1 MSWRTVVIGSNA
13 KLDYK
18 MEYLVVR
25 TLEEVKRIHLSE
37 IGVLILESTA
47 VSLTSYLMCEL
58 VQRKI
63 KVIVCDHER
72 NPCAELIPTC
82 GCHDGSAKI
91 HQQLKWSEG
100 HCKQVWTEIVRR
112 KIQCQKNHLERRG
125 FAQAEYLEE
134 YLEQLQWNDSTNR
147 EGLAAKV
154 YFGALFGGRFTRTEE
169 CPINAALNY
178 GYSLLL
184 SVINREISAAGY
196 LNQLGICH
204 QNTYNPFNFGCDLI
218 EPLRPI
224 VDSAVTDLNPQKFE
238 KEEKLVLLGLF
249 NKEVQYDGK
258 KQYLLYA
265 IRLYCNSIF
274 RSLESGEISEI
285 KWIEYGR

>member
-1 MSWRTVVIGSNA
+1 M
-13 KLDYK
+13 
-18 MEYLVVR
+18 
-25 TLEEVKRIHLSE
+25 
-37 IGVLILESTA
+37 
-47 VSLTSYLMCEL
+47 
-58 VQRKI
+58 
-63 KVIVCDHER
+63 
-72 NPCAELIPTC
+72 
-82 GCHDGSAKI
+82 
-91 HQQLKWSEG
+91 
-100 HCKQVWTEIVRR
+100 
-112 KIQCQKNHLERRG
+112 
-125 FAQAEYLEE
+125 
-134 YLEQLQWNDSTNR
+134 
-147 EGLAAKV
+147 
-154 YFGALFGGRFTRTEE
+154 
-169 CPINAALNY
+169 
-178 GYSLLL
+178 LL

-224 VDSAVTDLNPQKFE
+224 VDSAVADLNPQKFE

>member
-82 GCHDGSAKI
+82 GCHDGLSLI
-91 HQQLKWSEG
+91 H
-100 HCKQVWTEIVRR
+100 I
-112 KIQCQKNHLERRG
+112 
-125 FAQAEYLEE
+125 
-134 YLEQLQWNDSTNR
+134 
-147 EGLAAKV
+147 
-154 YFGALFGGRFTRTEE
+154 
-169 CPINAALNY
+169 
-178 GYSLLL
+178 
-184 SVINREISAAGY
+184 
-196 LNQLGICH
+196 
-204 QNTYNPFNFGCDLI
+204 
-218 EPLRPI
+218 
-224 VDSAVTDLNPQKFE
+224 
-238 KEEKLVLLGLF
+238 
-249 NKEVQYDGK
+249 
-258 KQYLLYA
+258 
-265 IRLYCNSIF
+265 
-274 RSLESGEISEI
+274 
-285 KWIEYGR
+285 